1 MNEDHVD
8 IVNQLFNRISEQW
21 MQSVGLDKYEVI
33 FVYFLSELLCLSTHQ
48 EFGVVILHWD
58 LLLSYNWNVCVWSLS
73 IFLCSH
79 IKLFCLSA
87 LQYWL
92 GYICKCSEARCA
104 NSRAT
109 VFSHGRNNHAPFP
122 QYASNPSLVPR
133 PIATAPTLSKVFK
146 WCIFHITSSI
156 WL

>member
-1 MNEDHVD
+1 M
-8 IVNQLFNRISEQW
+8 
-21 MQSVGLDKYEVI
+21 
-33 FVYFLSELLCLSTHQ
+33 
-48 EFGVVILHWD
+48 
-58 LLLSYNWNVCVWSLS
+58 
-73 IFLCSH
+73 
-79 IKLFCLSA
+79 KLFSYTFLANYFAYPHTRNLAWSFCTGICCLATIGMCVCGLSA

-92 GYICKCSEARCA
+92 GYICKCSEARCT

-146 WCIFHITSSI
+146 WCILLFYGDPFSTSPLQFGFKPGMSADM
-156 WL
+156 